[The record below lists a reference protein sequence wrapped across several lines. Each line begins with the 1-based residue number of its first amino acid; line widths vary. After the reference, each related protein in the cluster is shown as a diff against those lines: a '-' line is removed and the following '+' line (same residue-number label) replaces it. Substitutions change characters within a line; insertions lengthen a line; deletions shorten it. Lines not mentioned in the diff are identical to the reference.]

1 MAIAADI
8 FTDRDTVEALFEAGI
23 AQSAKL
29 GRPILVSHTEQ
40 IDSIEPIEV
49 FRRGRH
55 LTDTAFYWARPDK
68 DFTQVGV
75 GSAFTIRGEGAER
88 FEQAAHSWKHLL
100 EEALI
105 YNPADAWGSGPALF
119 GGFSFDP
126 THESSPTW
134 KGFGD
139 AALVLPQIHLT
150 STGNYCYLTVNTLLS
165 ADDSAAEQLEQL
177 AHLYAQLE
185 TPAPL
190 LDTPV
195 SNKFEIE
202 ELLSAETWKEIV
214 RETAADVAA
223 GKYRKV
229 VLARAAKVRGEVD
242 FEVGGV
248 LARLQASYPSAI
260 VFAIS
265 RGEKCFAG
273 ATPERLVRLEAGQFQ
288 TMALAGSIAR
298 GHISEED
305 FELGQQLLNSA
316 KDRDEHAVVVDTIK
330 EAVSKVCV
338 EVNAPTEPQLLKLRN
353 LQHLYTP
360 ITGKLAENNSI
371 LQLVG
376 QLHPTPAV
384 GGLPR
389 LAAMELI
396 REREQ
401 LDRGWYAAPIGWLDR
416 RCDGEFAVA
425 LRSALL
431 EGPEATLFAGCGI
444 MGDSNPESEYAESNL
459 KMRVML
465 NALEEN

>member
-1 MAIAADI
+1 MAIAAEI
-8 FTDRDTVEALFEAGI
+8 FTDRARVEALFEAGI
-23 AQSAKL
+23 TQSAKL
-29 GRPILVSHTEQ
+29 GRRVLVSHTEQ
-40 IDSIEPIEV
+40 ISPVAPIEF

-75 GSAFTIRGEGAER
+75 GAAFTIRGEGVER
-88 FEQAAHSWKHLL
+88 FEQTARSWKHLL

-105 YNPADAWGSGPALF
+105 FNPVGAWGSGPALF

-126 THESSPTW
+126 TRESSPTW

-150 STGNYCYLTVNTLLS
+150 CAGDYHYLTVNTLLS
-165 ADDSAAEQLEQL
+165 AEDNATQSLEQL

-185 TPAPL
+185 TPTPL
-190 LDTPV
+190 LETSV
-195 SNKFEIE
+195 SNNFEIE
-202 ELLSAETWKEIV
+202 ELLPAETWKEIV
-214 RETAADVAA
+214 RETATDVAA
-223 GKYRKV
+223 RKYRKV
-229 VLARAAKVRGEVD
+229 VLARAAKVQNKVD

-248 LARLQASYPSAI
+248 LTRLQTSYPSAI

-265 RGEKCFAG
+265 RGTKCFAG

-288 TMALAGSIAR
+288 TMALAGSMAR
-298 GHISEED
+298 GQNAEED
-305 FELGQQLLNSA
+305 FKLGQQLLTSA
-316 KDRDEHAVVVDTIK
+316 KDRDEHAVVVDTIR
-330 EAVSKVCV
+330 EAVSKVCI
-338 EVNAPTEPQLLKLRN
+338 EVNAPAEPQLLKLRN

-360 ITGKLAENNSI
+360 ITGKLAENNCI

-416 RCDGEFAVA
+416 RGEGEFAVA
-425 LRSALL
+425 LRSALV
-431 EGPEATLFAGCGI
+431 EGSEATLFAGCGI
-444 MGDSNPESEYAESNL
+444 MGDSNPEGEYAESNL

-465 NALEEN
+465 NALEEE